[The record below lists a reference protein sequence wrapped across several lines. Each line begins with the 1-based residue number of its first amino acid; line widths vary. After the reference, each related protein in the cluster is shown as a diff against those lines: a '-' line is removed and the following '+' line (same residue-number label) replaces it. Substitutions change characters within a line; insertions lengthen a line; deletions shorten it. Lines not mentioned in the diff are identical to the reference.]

1 MARVLYCV
9 GLSPPVR
16 AVLLTAR
23 ALGIELEKKEINLQN
38 GDHLTPEYLKVP
50 ILFLGQ
56 KEIPKRRVDNLLDG
70 FAFLETFLENRK
82 WLAGDDMTIADLCN
96 GSSVIS
102 VEVIASRV
110 PVTLDNFPRIQ
121 EWVNRLK
128 EIPYFE
134 EINKPGLQQLGMT
147 MNENMD
153 Q

>member
-1 MARVLYCV
+1 MAPVLYCV

-23 ALGIELEKKEINLQN
+23 ALGIELEKKEINLEN
-38 GDHLTPEYLKVP
+38 GDHLTPEYLKFP

-56 KEIPKRRVDNLLDG
+56 KEIPKEKVDNLLEG
-70 FAFLETFLENRK
+70 FAFLESFLEDSE

-96 GSSVIS
+96 AASIVS

-110 PVTLDNFPRIQ
+110 PVTLDNFPRMQ
-121 EWVNRLK
+121 AWMNRVK

-134 EINKPGLQQLGMT
+134 EINKPGLQQLEMIVNKT
-147 MNENMD
+147 ME